1 MVRNGSG
8 VGLRKALAKHV
19 GAASQPGVRHL
30 FVHSCRSVVVQGVAA
45 RSLAM
50 TACPRALA
58 VCGVHQLRTKSA
70 PNGPRQV
77 GSWSTPSSDTI
88 GPKRPSLC
96 RKLEYTKFGRVS
108 VAPWMGFGR
117 AADAVDGVRTSR
129 GRRGCAGWAQ
139 RRRVRSGPM
148 SRVLSR
154 TIIYLLTPLPTP
166 SSAQPERRTGRPIAL
181 LFAFAPEGACQAA
194 VLPRRWWSLAPPFQL
209 FSHLLAQAAGVFF
222 SAALSVGSP
231 RLAVSQLPALWSPD
245 FPHDSRPIR
254 NASPAIV
261 WPTSR
266 KRFYHGFAA
275 LGRNLRLHTAGTSRC
290 SEYPPGHRR
299 GRPPRHGLRQTCTG
313 MHPTATNVRS
323 AFGLPSI

>member
-1 MVRNGSG
+1 
-8 VGLRKALAKHV
+8 
-19 GAASQPGVRHL
+19 
-30 FVHSCRSVVVQGVAA
+30 
-45 RSLAM
+45 
-50 TACPRALA
+50 
-58 VCGVHQLRTKSA
+58 
-70 PNGPRQV
+70 
-77 GSWSTPSSDTI
+77 
-88 GPKRPSLC
+88 
-96 RKLEYTKFGRVS
+96 
-108 VAPWMGFGR
+108 
-117 AADAVDGVRTSR
+117 
-129 GRRGCAGWAQ
+129 
-139 RRRVRSGPM
+139 M
-148 SRVLSR
+148 SRVLSW
-154 TIIYLLTPLPTP
+154 TIIYLRMPLPAP
-166 SSAQPERRTGRPIAL
+166 SSAQPERGAGHTIAL

-194 VLPRRWWSLAPPFQL
+194 MLPRRWWSLTPPFQL
-209 FSHLLAQAAGVFF
+209 FSHPPRRAAGVFF

>member
-148 SRVLSR
+148 SRVLSW
-154 TIIYLLTPLPTP
+154 TTIYLLTPLPTP
-166 SSAQPERRTGRPIAL
+166 SSAQPGCGAGHPIAP

-194 VLPRRWWSLAPPFQL
+194 VLPRRWWALTPPFQL
-209 FSHLLAQAAGVFF
+209 FSHQLALAAGVFF

-231 RLAVSQLPALWSPD
+231 RQAVNLLPALWSPD
-245 FPHDSRPIR
+245 FPHDRPSHS
-254 NASPAIV
+254 AGDGPAVV

-266 KRFYHGFAA
+266 G
-275 LGRNLRLHTAGTSRC
+275 
-290 SEYPPGHRR
+290 
-299 GRPPRHGLRQTCTG
+299 
-313 MHPTATNVRS
+313 VV
-323 AFGLPSI
+323 